1 MNNDFIPKIINQKR
15 KVNTIIKDI
24 LDYKNI
30 FEEIFNKP
38 FDKEETL
45 YFRGE
50 SKEFDM
56 RTPSLYLNE
65 DLTMK
70 GSERY
75 YRTLMNELGTNDY
88 EYNTSLARMMSELQH
103 YGAKTR
109 MLDITKNP
117 LIALYFA
124 VEKDDEFPGYVYLFH
139 SKNDEKFDTGHTVAI
154 KTAMS
159 LMPQSV
165 INNFFDACKEIK
177 EAGNDIQTLS
187 LEDIRNSKDLKKFLN
202 PIQKFMELIN
212 QRARTRERLKFPIR
226 IYEDLKVAHIVSPSK
241 VTDRIRQQQGAF
253 IFPCFVNTE
262 NRTFIKVQEEIHNS
276 INELSASIYIKKK
289 DKDDQTNKEV
299 TKFFEISII
308 KINGGDK
315 KNIRNELKMLGF
327 SPGFIFPDIE
337 HQSKAILD

>member
-1 MNNDFIPKIINQKR
+1 
-15 KVNTIIKDI
+15 
-24 LDYKNI
+24 
-30 FEEIFNKP
+30 
-38 FDKEETL
+38 
-45 YFRGE
+45 
-50 SKEFDM
+50 
-56 RTPSLYLNE
+56 
-65 DLTMK
+65 
-70 GSERY
+70 
-75 YRTLMNELGTNDY
+75 
-88 EYNTSLARMMSELQH
+88 
-103 YGAKTR
+103 
-109 MLDITKNP
+109 
-117 LIALYFA
+117 
-124 VEKDDEFPGYVYLFH
+124 
-139 SKNDEKFDTGHTVAI
+139 
-154 KTAMS
+154 MS

-253 IFPCFVNTE
+253 IFLCFVNTE

-299 TKFFEISII
+299 TKF
-308 KINGGDK
+308 
-315 KNIRNELKMLGF
+315 
-327 SPGFIFPDIE
+327 
-337 HQSKAILD
+337 

>member
-1 MNNDFIPKIINQKR
+1 
-15 KVNTIIKDI
+15 
-24 LDYKNI
+24 
-30 FEEIFNKP
+30 
-38 FDKEETL
+38 
-45 YFRGE
+45 
-50 SKEFDM
+50 
-56 RTPSLYLNE
+56 
-65 DLTMK
+65 
-70 GSERY
+70 
-75 YRTLMNELGTNDY
+75 
-88 EYNTSLARMMSELQH
+88 
-103 YGAKTR
+103 
-109 MLDITKNP
+109 
-117 LIALYFA
+117 
-124 VEKDDEFPGYVYLFH
+124 
-139 SKNDEKFDTGHTVAI
+139 
-154 KTAMS
+154 
-159 LMPQSV
+159 
-165 INNFFDACKEIK
+165 
-177 EAGNDIQTLS
+177 
-187 LEDIRNSKDLKKFLN
+187 
-202 PIQKFMELIN
+202 MELIN